1 MLISTVNGKSQH
13 LTRFITSQHEAM
25 HGGYLC
31 MGTNNSPS
39 LQESWHLPQSCLSRA
54 GVASRE
60 SGPRDYSYL
69 SSFPL
74 PPSSSFSPFSHF
86 IRLQLLTEMESQAQ
100 LSQQHPPCRSQTPC
114 LQSFNIYI
122 SKQCGVWAPA
132 TCLPNSIC
140 MPSSQLQQK
149 ERQWQRAYRRRPT
162 PLETQEKTTET
173 ETRSPQATVYACT
186 VSQAKISRQYLD
198 ANQSN

>member
-1 MLISTVNGKSQH
+1 
-13 LTRFITSQHEAM
+13 
-25 HGGYLC
+25 
-31 MGTNNSPS
+31 
-39 LQESWHLPQSCLSRA
+39 
-54 GVASRE
+54 
-60 SGPRDYSYL
+60 
-69 SSFPL
+69 
-74 PPSSSFSPFSHF
+74 
-86 IRLQLLTEMESQAQ
+86 MESQAQ

-173 ETRSPQATVYACT
+173 ETRSPQATVYACSLPGKNFPAIFGCQPINLELYPLMHAYPANYLR
-186 VSQAKISRQYLD
+186 VHLGISGYIKRVK
-198 ANQSN
+198 